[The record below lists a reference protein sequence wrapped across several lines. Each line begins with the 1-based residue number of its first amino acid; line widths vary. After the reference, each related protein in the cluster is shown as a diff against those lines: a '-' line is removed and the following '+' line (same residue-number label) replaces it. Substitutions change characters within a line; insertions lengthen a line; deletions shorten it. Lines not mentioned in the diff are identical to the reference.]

1 VAKQPRQ
8 GRPFERRN
16 GQEGFAWE
24 GVATK
29 VDPAANP
36 PNRPRDLLNVRLQGG
51 DIISRPPFSGEGCYI
66 PLLPIY
72 YTGISDPT
80 ENPPFGVFG
89 VSRWTP
95 HWLGEHNSAAGT
107 RLWLI
112 NETLVPNDT
121 IRIEYL
127 DTDAD
132 RGFQLIAALPSPNFG
147 VAHPIEKFNNEFY
160 YGDSGGLRKLYLI
173 PSVEGSNSPPV
184 DVSLLSDEVVVAYPT
199 FETGAL
205 QEYEGKLFFS
215 LVNGP
220 SFGEVYNW
228 NGLGVTFEF
237 TMTASGASGCVMA
250 LYKDTLVVA
259 MRDYVGAGQGALL
272 VRDAA
277 GGWTTATLLGFNPSR
292 YPNSMVEY
300 GDLLYILDSANNI
313 FTWDGSVIALAH
325 TLPIG
330 GTDLNVCA
338 KLSGRLYFA
347 WSDVSN
353 GIIELGYVDQDNPL
367 LNKFVDQGTEVGV
380 FSPNEPVTA
389 MAQYRGRLWLAFNI
403 FPSQV
408 VAWHSTQFMPY
419 AGWQFTQ
426 GNGQFT
432 ASSANGVRLTN
443 MRTL

>member
-51 DIISRPPFSGEGCYI
+51 DIISRPPFQGEGCYI
-66 PLLPIY
+66 PLLPLY

-89 VSRWTP
+89 VDRWVP

-107 RLWLI
+107 RLWLVS
-112 NETLVPNDT
+112 ETTIPNDT
-121 IRIEYL
+121 VRIEYL
-127 DTDAD
+127 DTDSD
-132 RGFQLIAALPSPNFG
+132 KGFQAVAALPTSGFG
-147 VAHPIEKFNNEFY
+147 FAQSIEKFNNEFY
-160 YGDSGGLRKLYLI
+160 YGDVGGLRKLYLI

-184 DVSLLSDEVVVAYPT
+184 DVTLLSDEVVVAYPT
-199 FETGAL
+199 FRTGAL
-205 QEYEGKLFFS
+205 QEHEGKLFFA
-215 LVNGP
+215 LVGGGL
-220 SFGEVYNW
+220 GEIHNW

-237 TMTASGASGCVMA
+237 TMTNSGSDGCVMA
-250 LYKDTLVVA
+250 VYKDTLVVA
-259 MRDYVGAGQGALL
+259 LREYVGAGQGALL

-277 GGWTTATLLGFNPSR
+277 GGWTTHTLGGFNPSR

-325 TLPIG
+325 TLPLG
-330 GTDLNVCA
+330 GGDLNVCA
-338 KLSGRLYFA
+338 KLSGRLYYA
-347 WSDVSN
+347 WTDIAN
-353 GIIELGYVDQDNPL
+353 GIIELGYVDQDNPPI
-367 LNKFVDQGTEVGV
+367 NKFVDQGTEAGV
-380 FSPNEPVTA
+380 FSPAVPVTA

-426 GNGQFT
+426 GPGAFTTGVPNGPVI
-432 ASSANGVRLTN
+432 SN